1 MESKIVYRNALD
13 ANIGRQQIAS
23 NSSARANRTSPA
35 ASGLALCAVAVQA
48 LVPDWIEAVVGGP
61 RRSPDQDFAWL

>member
-1 MESKIVYRNALD
+1 
-13 ANIGRQQIAS
+13 
-23 NSSARANRTSPA
+23 
-35 ASGLALCAVAVQA
+35 VAVQA